1 VKRTQGF
8 TLIELMIVVAIIAIL
23 SAIALPLYQTYI
35 SKAQLGAALADIR
48 PGKTTMEQVAQNS
61 SDASAVDAD
70 YLGLTLTERC
80 PAIDAELASTGV
92 GTITCTVNGNSQV
105 NAKALV
111 LRRSSEGTW
120 TCDASAF
127 DEDIRP
133 FGCVG
138 I

>member
-1 VKRTQGF
+1 MKRTQGF

-23 SAIALPLYQTYI
+23 AAVALPLYQTYI

-61 SDASAVDAD
+61 SDASAVNAD

-80 PAIDAELASTGV
+80 PTISAELANTGV
-92 GTITCTVNGNSQV
+92 GTISCTVSGNSDV
-105 NAKALV
+105 NSKALV
-111 LRRSSEGTW
+111 LRRSAEGTW

-133 FGCVG
+133 FGCVAL
-138 I
+138 

>member
-1 VKRTQGF
+1 MKKTQGF

-23 SAIALPLYQTYI
+23 AAIALPMYQTYV

-70 YLGLTLTERC
+70 YIGLGLTERC
-80 PAIDAELASTGV
+80 PVISAELAATGV
-92 GTITCTVNGNSQV
+92 GTISCTLSGNSDV
-105 NAKALV
+105 NSKALI
-111 LRRSSEGTW
+111 LRRSAEGTW
-120 TCDASAF
+120 SCDASAF